1 MRFKSIA
8 ELMEYVEKEAR
19 KRVEEFKKRSK
30 DRADLS
36 C

>member
-1 MRFKSIA
+1 VRFKSIA

-19 KRVEEFKKRSK
+19 KRVEELKKRSK